1 MGVSSVSTL
10 LVAEAETGVVACAE
24 MLLSYVA
31 ELFPCV
37 TSNACCVVLIS
48 GWCV

>member
-24 MLLSYVA
+24 MLLSYVGHMSRSCS
-31 ELFPCV
+31 P
-37 TSNACCVVLIS
+37 VLLQMLVA
-48 GWCV
+48 WY